1 MYVHIKGGMGGEFIC
16 ITNDFLY
23 LVKKNCT
30 DCFLKH
36 NNIKERLQ
44 RTWKFCSKQDPS
56 SSITGGVWTE
66 LLSQQSDG
74 AERKSLRDADGSGEA
89 DHTCSDHCNPD
100 SLHPGQDSSWR

>member
-1 MYVHIKGGMGGEFIC
+1 MGGEFIC

-23 LVKKNCT
+23 LVKKKNCT

-89 DHTCSDHCNPD
+89 DHTCSDQCNPD